1 MRIRVT
7 FAEPALAAVS
17 VPSSIAE
24 GCGRAGN
31 RELAH
36 FMSMAAGSASEVE
49 YQLLLARDL
58 AYLRKEQHRQLDG
71 QVNEVKRML
80 NSFMQK
86 LARAD
91 G

>member
-1 MRIRVT
+1 MEIRARFT
-7 FAEPALAAVS
+7 LAAVS
-17 VPSSIAE
+17 VPANIAE
-24 GCGRAGN
+24 GWGRTGD

-36 FMSMAAGSASEVE
+36 FMSMAAGSASKVE

-58 AYLRKEQHRQLDG
+58 EYFTAEQHRQVDD

-86 LARAD
+86 LVRAN